1 MLKTYKFKL
10 LATNRQDK
18 LHQIV
23 NISSDIYNHCVALHK
38 RYYKLFGKSLNMYK
52 LQKHIT
58 KLKKLGKYRH
68 WNLVPSQAI
77 QNITERINE
86 SYKKFFDY
94 VKKRKGLKCSPPK
107 FKKRSRYKS
116 FTLKQAGYKIQ
127 DNTIWLNGYEF
138 KFYKSREIDG
148 AIKTITV
155 KRDSLGHFYICV
167 SLEVNN
173 SSNKP
178 MTGKSAGFDF
188 GLKTFLTS
196 DENSNMQIEMPRYYL
211 ENITKLKRLSRNLS
225 KKKRG
230 SNNRK
235 RAKEQLARLHLKI
248 ERQRKDFHFKLANNL
263 LSEFDTLCFE
273 TLNIKAMQML
283 WGKKVSDYGYSQFFN
298 ILQSKAQE
306 YGKTISQIDKFYPSS
321 KACSCCG
328 YVLEKLELK
337 TREWQ
342 CPECKTNHSRD
353 VNAANN
359 ILRVGTSTLA
369 GETIRPTKVG

>member
-23 NISSDIYNHCVALHK
+23 NISSGIYNHCVALHK
-38 RYYKLFGKSLNMYK
+38 RYYKLFGKSLNMYQ

-58 KLKKLGKYRH
+58 KLKKLNKYKH

-86 SYKKFFDY
+86 SYKKFFVY

-107 FKKRSRYKS
+107 FKKRSHYKS

-127 DNTIWLNGYEF
+127 DSTIWLNGYEF

-148 AIKTITV
+148 TIKTITV

-167 SLEVNN
+167 SLETKTN
-173 SSNKP
+173 SNKP

-211 ENITKLKRLSRNLS
+211 EEITKLKRLSRNLS

-230 SNNRK
+230 SNSRK
-235 RAKEQLARLHLKI
+235 RAKKQLARLHLKI

-263 LSEFDTLCFE
+263 LSKFDTLFFE

-283 WGKKVSDYGYSQFFN
+283 WGKKIGDYGYSRFFN

-306 YGKTISQIDKFYPSS
+306 YGKTVSQIDKFYPSS

-328 YVLEKLELK
+328 YVLDKLELNI
-337 TREWQ
+337 RAWQ
-342 CPECKTNHSRD
+342 CPECLINHSRD

-369 GETIRPTKVG
+369 GETVRPTKVG

>member
-1 MLKTYKFKL
+1 MLKTYKLKL

-107 FKKRSRYKS
+107 FKKRINYKS
-116 FTLKQAGYKIQ
+116 FTLKQAGYKIK
-127 DNTIWLNGYEF
+127 DNTIWINGYAF

-148 AIKTITV
+148 TIKTITV
-155 KRDSLGHFYICV
+155 KRDSLGYFYICV
-167 SLEVNN
+167 SLEIVKIQT
-173 SSNKP
+173 KP

-211 ENITKLKRLSRNLS
+211 ENLTKLRRLSRNLS

-283 WGKKVSDYGYSQFFN
+283 WGKKVSDYGYAQFFN

-342 CPECKTNHSRD
+342 CPECKTNHLRD

>member
-10 LATNRQDK
+10 LATNRQNK

-23 NISSDIYNHCVALHK
+23 NISSGIYNHCVALHK
-38 RYYKLFGKSLNMYK
+38 RYYKLFGKSLNMYQ

-58 KLKKLGKYRH
+58 KLKKLNKYKH

-86 SYKKFFDY
+86 SYKKFFVY

-107 FKKRSRYKS
+107 FKKRSHYKS

-127 DNTIWLNGYEF
+127 DSTIWLNGYEF

-148 AIKTITV
+148 TIKTITV

-167 SLEVNN
+167 SLETKTN
-173 SSNKP
+173 SNKP

-283 WGKKVSDYGYSQFFN
+283 WGKKVSDYGYAQFFN

-342 CPECKTNHSRD
+342 CPECKTNHLRD

>member
-23 NISSDIYNHCVALHK
+23 NISSGIYNHCVALHK
-38 RYYKLFGKSLNMYK
+38 RYYKLFGKSLNMYQ

-58 KLKKLGKYRH
+58 KLKKLNKYKH

-86 SYKKFFDY
+86 SYKKFFVY

-107 FKKRSRYKS
+107 FKKRSHYKS

-127 DNTIWLNGYEF
+127 DSTIWLNGYEF

-148 AIKTITV
+148 TIKTITV
-155 KRDSLGHFYICV
+155 KRDSLDHFYICV
-167 SLEVNN
+167 SLETKTN
-173 SSNKP
+173 SNKP

-230 SNNRK
+230 SNSRK
-235 RAKEQLARLHLKI
+235 RAKKQLARLHLKI

-263 LSEFDTLCFE
+263 LSKFDTLFFE

-283 WGKKVSDYGYSQFFN
+283 WGKKIGDYGYSQFFN

-306 YGKTISQIDKFYPSS
+306 YGKTVSQIDKFYPSS

-328 YVLEKLELK
+328 YVLDKLELNI
-337 TREWQ
+337 RAWQ
-342 CPECKTNHSRD
+342 CPECLTNHSRD

>member
-23 NISSDIYNHCVALHK
+23 NISSGIYNHCVALHK
-38 RYYKLFGKSLNMYK
+38 RYYKLFGKSLNMYQ

-58 KLKKLGKYRH
+58 KLKKLNKYKH

-86 SYKKFFDY
+86 SYKKFFVY

-107 FKKRSRYKS
+107 FKKRSHYKS

-167 SLEVNN
+167 SLETKTN
-173 SSNKP
+173 SNKP

-283 WGKKVSDYGYSQFFN
+283 WGKKVSDYGYAQFFN

>member
-23 NISSDIYNHCVALHK
+23 NISSGIYNHCVALHK
-38 RYYKLFGKSLNMYK
+38 RYYKLFGKSLNMYQ

-58 KLKKLGKYRH
+58 KLKKLNKYKH

-94 VKKRKGLKCSPPK
+94 VKKCKGLRCSPPK
-107 FKKRSRYKS
+107 FKKRSHYKS

-127 DNTIWLNGYEF
+127 DSTIWLNGYEF

-148 AIKTITV
+148 TIKTITV
-155 KRDSLGHFYICV
+155 KRDSLDHFYICV
-167 SLEVNN
+167 SLETKTN
-173 SSNKP
+173 SNKP

-283 WGKKVSDYGYSQFFN
+283 WGKKVSDYGYAQFFN

-342 CPECKTNHSRD
+342 CPECKTNHLRD

>member
-23 NISSDIYNHCVALHK
+23 NISSGIYNHCVALHK
-38 RYYKLFGKSLNMYK
+38 RYYKLFGKSLNMYQ

-58 KLKKLGKYRH
+58 KLKKLNKYKH

-86 SYKKFFDY
+86 SYKKFFVY

-107 FKKRSRYKS
+107 FKKRSHYKS

-127 DNTIWLNGYEF
+127 DSTIWLNGYEF

-148 AIKTITV
+148 NIKTITV

-167 SLEVNN
+167 SLEVKN

-188 GLKTFLTS
+188 GLKKFLTS
-196 DENSNMQIEMPRYYL
+196 DENSNIQIEMPRYYL

-225 KKKRG
+225 KKQRG
-230 SNNRK
+230 SNNHK
-235 RAKEQLARLHLKI
+235 RAKAQLARLHLKI
-248 ERQRKDFHFKLANNL
+248 ERQRKNFHFKLANSL

-283 WGKKVSDYGYSQFFN
+283 WGKKIGDYGYSQFFN

-328 YVLEKLELK
+328 YVLDSLALK
-337 TREWQ
+337 TREWI
-342 CPECKTNHSRD
+342 CPECNTVHDRD
-353 VNAANN
+353 INAANN

-369 GETIRPTKVG
+369 GETVRPTKVG

>member
-23 NISSDIYNHCVALHK
+23 NISSGIYNHCVALHK

-58 KLKKLGKYRH
+58 KLKKLNKYKH

-86 SYKKFFDY
+86 SYKKFFVY

-107 FKKRSRYKS
+107 FKKRSHYKS

-127 DNTIWLNGYEF
+127 DSTIWLNGYEF

-148 AIKTITV
+148 TIKTITV

-167 SLEVNN
+167 SLETKTN
-173 SSNKP
+173 SNKP

-211 ENITKLKRLSRNLS
+211 EEITKLKRLSRNLS

-230 SNNRK
+230 SNSRK
-235 RAKEQLARLHLKI
+235 RAKKQLARLHLKI

-263 LSEFDTLCFE
+263 LSKFDTLFFE

-283 WGKKVSDYGYSQFFN
+283 WGKKIGDYGYSQFFN

-306 YGKTISQIDKFYPSS
+306 YGKTVSQIDKFYPSS

-328 YVLEKLELK
+328 YVLDKLELNI
-337 TREWQ
+337 RAWQ
-342 CPECKTNHSRD
+342 CPECLTNHSRD

>member
-23 NISSDIYNHCVALHK
+23 NISSGIYNHCVALHK
-38 RYYKLFGKSLNMYK
+38 RYYKLFGKSLNMYQ

-58 KLKKLGKYRH
+58 KLKKLNKYKH

-86 SYKKFFDY
+86 SYKKFFVY

-107 FKKRSRYKS
+107 FKKRSHYKS

-127 DNTIWLNGYEF
+127 DSTIWLNGYEF

-148 AIKTITV
+148 TIKTITV

-167 SLEVNN
+167 SLETKTN
-173 SSNKP
+173 SNKP

-211 ENITKLKRLSRNLS
+211 EEITKLKRLGRNLS

-230 SNNRK
+230 SNSRK
-235 RAKEQLARLHLKI
+235 RAKKQLARLHLKI

-263 LSEFDTLCFE
+263 LSKFDTLFFE

-283 WGKKVSDYGYSQFFN
+283 WGKKIGDYGYSQFFN

-306 YGKTISQIDKFYPSS
+306 YGKTVSQIDKFYPSS

-328 YVLEKLELK
+328 YVLDKLELNI
-337 TREWQ
+337 RAWQ
-342 CPECKTNHSRD
+342 CPECLTNHSRD

>member
-1 MLKTYKFKL
+1 
-10 LATNRQDK
+10 
-18 LHQIV
+18 
-23 NISSDIYNHCVALHK
+23 
-38 RYYKLFGKSLNMYK
+38 MYQ

-58 KLKKLGKYRH
+58 KLKKLNKYKH

-86 SYKKFFDY
+86 SYKKFFVY

-107 FKKRSRYKS
+107 FKKRSHYKS

-127 DNTIWLNGYEF
+127 DSTIWLNGYEF

-148 AIKTITV
+148 TIKTITV

-167 SLEVNN
+167 SLETKTN
-173 SSNKP
+173 SNKP

-283 WGKKVSDYGYSQFFN
+283 WGKKVSDYGYAQFFN

-342 CPECKTNHSRD
+342 CPECKTNHLRD